1 MFFCCEFV
9 FDILITNI
17 TDECDYSRLDY
28 RERVVK
34 TIICPFKTQYV
45 TLNGKIFK
53 FKAGKS
59 GESVGCTAS
68 ELERER
74 DRDQVKMRNV
84 CDR

>member
-1 MFFCCEFV
+1 M
-9 FDILITNI
+9 
-17 TDECDYSRLDY
+17 
-28 RERVVK
+28 VK

-74 DRDQVKMRNV
+74 DRSSENEKCV
-84 CDR
+84 